1 MNPSR
6 RILLSGLGG
15 LALLSACGRRDEASA
30 GGEGL
35 TDLRDRAVR
44 ALPPGG
50 KLSIDD
56 GRT

>member
-35 TDLRDRAVR
+35 TDPVSYTYLRAHE
-44 ALPPGG
+44 
-50 KLSIDD
+50 
-56 GRT
+56 T